1 MTARVAFVAVWPSD
15 PCFLQPRVAAP
26 AAGHRAD
33 GAASGDPTLLRLL
46 WAGAHR
52 LPCSYTS
59 RRRHRSWLSPGAA
72 PTPVFHTGTP
82 DPYHAPTDCWTGS
95 WQPCLLVQPVI
106 TMVSKTTRYEFL
118 VHFKMVSK
126 RHNNAHVPAI
136 FFVLMYELSI
146 SSVR

>member
-33 GAASGDPTLLRLL
+33 GAASGDPTLSRLL

-82 DPYHAPTDCWTGS
+82 DPVPRPHGLLDWKLAR
-95 WQPCLLVQPVI
+95 LLVEPVI